1 MHYDSQDFNPTP
13 GPTPKPETIPANNST
28 EASPSP
34 PASPTPAP
42 TILPTP
48 LVSDV
53 ELVRPGFN
61 IATLFAMLIGLAC
74 VGYIAYLSL
83 VVIRK

>member
-1 MHYDSQDFNPTP
+1 M
-13 GPTPKPETIPANNST
+13 PASNGT
-28 EASPSP
+28 GASPSP

-53 ELVRPGFN
+53 ELARPGFN
-61 IATLFAMLIGLAC
+61 IATMFAVLIGLAC
-74 VGYIAYLSL
+74 VGYIAYLGV
-83 VVIRK
+83 VVIKK